1 MKNKNLIHKAKC
13 FLELCYSELDKQHLF
28 ENRWL
33 EVQSQISN
41 KGTYELLHFE
51 LDYGTKVAWRNSNKC
66 IGRLFWRTMDVYDKR
81 SLENIDSIFNALFNH
96 IDSATNNGN
105 IKSTITVF
113 NFDKN
118 IRIWNS
124 QLLSFAGYKDQ
135 KGNIVGDPKQLKFTE
150 QCVMLGWEPK
160 MGMFDILP
168 IVIQI
173 GNQKPIWREIPKKI
187 VKIVNIVHPEIKE
200 FKKLNLKWYSTPII
214 SNMMLEVGGI
224 VFAAA
229 PFNGWYMGTEIGAR
243 NLADEDRYNMLPK
256 VARLMNLDL
265 KDKTSIWKDRALV
278 ELNYAVLHSFKKAG
292 VKIID
297 HHSASKQFM
306 QFMRKEEKEG
316 REVTADWSW
325 IVPPISGSTTEV
337 FHTEMNDVI
346 KSPNYFYQK
355 EAWL

>member
-1 MKNKNLIHKAKC
+1 MKNKNLIHKAKS
-13 FLELCYSELDKQHLF
+13 FLELCYSELNKQHLF
-28 ENRWL
+28 DNRWL
-33 EVQSQISN
+33 EVQSEIIKNGS
-41 KGTYELLHFE
+41 YELLNFE

-81 SLENIDSIFNALFNH
+81 SLDNVDSVFNALFNH
-96 IDSATNNGN
+96 IESATNKGN

-113 NFDKN
+113 NSDKN
-118 IRIWNS
+118 IRIWNP
-124 QLLSFAGYKDQ
+124 QLLSFAGYKDH
-135 KGNIVGDPKQLKFTE
+135 KGNLVGDPKYLKFTE
-150 QCVMLGWEPK
+150 QCVKLGWEPK

-168 IVIQI
+168 LVIQI
-173 GNQKPIWREIPKKI
+173 GDQKPIWREVPKEI
-187 VKIVNIVHPEIKE
+187 VKVVKIEHPEIKA
-200 FKKLNLKWYSTPII
+200 FKTLNLEWYSTPII
-214 SNMMLEVGGI
+214 SNMTLEVGG
-224 VFAAA
+224 VEFHAA

-297 HHSASKQFM
+297 HHTASKQFM
-306 QFMRKEEKEG
+306 QFMRREKKEG

-337 FHTEMNDVI
+337 FHTEMKDVI
-346 KSPNYFYQK
+346 NSPNYFYQK